1 MFGGKLWMGLLVLLV
16 STSVGLAQGAP
27 VDVPGSDQKP
37 TATQPGMPRIPMMMP
52 AQHMKAYDDFVAG
65 CEMDEAQK
73 TKLKALLTAA
83 DEDFI
88 HLRDEIKPTDETRKK
103 MAENLKAMQEARK
116 AGDQNKETELRK
128 ERTRMATEF
137 TEKRQLMIEKMKAR
151 DEELH
156 GEIKAMLRP
165 EQIEKFETVWKDKQI
180 LLDVGPRGPVFST
193 DRNPRALKAAV
204 DRLADLT
211 PDQKAGVE
219 SAFKTYQEAA
229 RAPSARNNRTESARI
244 IQTLYDQVLGLLTE
258 GQREKVQAELKP
270 RSPIGAGG
278 AKTGDDHGQGANP
291 HGDKPADPPA
301 KGDQPAGDAKPTDG
315 GQPKPAP

>member
-1 MFGGKLWMGLLVLLV
+1 MLGVTIRACAIVCWA
-16 STSVGLAQGAP
+16 STSICLAQGAAA
-27 VDVPGSDQKP
+27 DVPGGDQKP
-37 TATQPGMPRIPMMMP
+37 TASQPIARQIPMMMP
-52 AQHMKAYDDFVAG
+52 AQHMKAYDDFVSG
-65 CEMDEAQK
+65 CDMDEAQK

-116 AGDQNKETELRK
+116 AGDQNKEMELRK

-165 EQIEKFETVWKDKQI
+165 EQMEKFETVWKDKQI

-211 PDQKAGVE
+211 SDQKAGVE

-229 RAPSARNNRTESARI
+229 RAPSARNNRTENNKI
-244 IQTLYDQVLGLLTE
+244 IQALYDQVLGLLTE

-270 RSPIGAGG
+270 RNPIGAGG
-278 AKTGDDHGQGANP
+278 AATGNDHGQAANP
-291 HGDKPADPPA
+291 HGDKPADPPV
-301 KGDQPAGDAKPTDG
+301 KGDQPAGEVKPTEG
-315 GQPKPAP
+315 GEHKPVP